1 MTRLLWLFAKIAVIA
16 ALAVWLAENPG
27 TVRIDWQG
35 WVVEMQLGLLALGV
49 LIASVVLAV
58 AWRFWV
64 ALRRSP
70 GALADMRRSRRHRQ
84 GLEALTQGLV
94 AVAAGNAREAERL
107 ARRADLLLD
116 EPLLSSLLLV
126 QATQLGGDEAEA
138 AKRFQ
143 TLRERPATAFLGV
156 RGLLGLAIRRGD
168 WDKAEALA
176 EEAYRLRPDS
186 TVVIRELYEIRRA
199 RGDVPR
205 ALTALDRAIK
215 VGVVDKEHGEREKA
229 LLLMREV
236 TRLDEAGDTKA
247 ALKAAAAARRLDP
260 ALVSAVAEEARL
272 LGVANRR
279 RQAEKLIEEHWPR
292 MASPTLAR
300 CYAALAGD
308 SVTPLGQVKRF
319 ETLHALAPDRP
330 ESHVALAEA
339 ALKADLWGEARK
351 HLMMAGGDAPD
362 ARVCRLMAELEEREH
377 GDTEAARNWLARAA
391 AFAVDVQPA
400 LPVPDGARTP

>member
-1 MTRLLWLFAKIAVIA
+1 MTRMLWLFAKIAVIA

-49 LIASVVLAV
+49 LITSVVLAV

-64 ALRRSP
+64 VLRRSP
-70 GALADMRRSRRHRQ
+70 GTLADMRKSRRHRK

-94 AVAAGNAREAERL
+94 AVAAGNAKEAERL

-126 QATQLGGDEAEA
+126 QATQLGGDETEA
-138 AKRFQ
+138 TRRFQ

-215 VGVVDKEHGEREKA
+215 VGVVDKDHGAREKA
-229 LLLMREV
+229 YLLTREV
-236 TRLDEAGDTKA
+236 RRLDEAGDTKG
-247 ALKAAAAARRLDP
+247 ALKAAANARKLDP
-260 ALVSAVAEEARL
+260 SLVSAVAEEARL
-272 LGVANRR
+272 LGVLNRR
-279 RQAEKLIEEHWPR
+279 RQAEKLVEEHWPR
-292 MASPTLAR
+292 MAGPTLAR
-300 CYAALAGD
+300 AYGALAGEGL
-308 SVTPLGQVKRF
+308 SPLGQVKRF
-319 ETLHALAPDRP
+319 ETLHALAPEHP
-330 ESHVALAEA
+330 ESDIAL
-339 ALKADLWGEARK
+339 
-351 HLMMAGGDAPD
+351 
-362 ARVCRLMAELEEREH
+362 
-377 GDTEAARNWLARAA
+377 
-391 AFAVDVQPA
+391 
-400 LPVPDGARTP
+400 